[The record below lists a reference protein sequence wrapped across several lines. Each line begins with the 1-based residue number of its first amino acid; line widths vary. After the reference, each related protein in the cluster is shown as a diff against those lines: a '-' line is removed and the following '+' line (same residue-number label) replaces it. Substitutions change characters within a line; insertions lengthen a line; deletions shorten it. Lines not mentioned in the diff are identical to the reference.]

1 MTTVIR
7 EPEQW
12 RRTMGELSCRG
23 ETIGF
28 VPTMGALH
36 TGHRSLLKRARAENS
51 TASASI
57 FINPTQ
63 FDDPGDLSG
72 YPVTMEED
80 MRMLEEEGIDYL
92 FLPRAADMY
101 PDNFSYR
108 VTERELSRRY
118 CGERRIGHFDGM
130 LTIVLKLLI
139 LTGADYVY
147 MGEKDWQQYVLV
159 HGMAKAFGIGTA
171 VVPCPTVREP
181 SGLACSSR
189 NVRLSDESLK
199 KAPLFPALLASGKPM
214 GDMRRKLEEAGF
226 TVEYIEEFRH
236 SELGDRLL
244 AAVHLDGVRL
254 IDNVRLSQDEKE
266 N

>member
-1 MTTVIR
+1 MTIIR
-7 EPEQW
+7 EPEKW
-12 RRTMGELSCRG
+12 RSAMEDHSCRG
-23 ETIGF
+23 ETVGF

-36 TGHRSLLKRARAENS
+36 AGHRSLLQRSRAES
-51 TASASI
+51 GIACASI

-63 FDDPGDLSG
+63 FDEPGDLSG
-72 YPVTMEED
+72 YPVTLEED
-80 MRMLEEEGIDYL
+80 IKMLKEEGTDYL
-92 FLPRAADMY
+92 FLPQAVAMY
-101 PDNFSYR
+101 PDGFSYR

-118 CGERRIGHFDGM
+118 CGERRVGHFDGM

-159 HGMAKAFGIGTA
+159 HGMAKAFGIAAT

-189 NVRLSDESLK
+189 NVRLSEEGLR
-199 KAPLFPALLASGKPM
+199 KAPLFPAVLTSG
-214 GDMRRKLEEAGF
+214 GSTEQMRRELEEAGF

-236 SELGDRLL
+236 AELGDRLL

-254 IDNVRLSQDEKE
+254 IDNVRLSQEERRD
-266 N
+266 